1 MNTFLPTA
9 SYGDSTSVNQFYER
23 VLDRAGALPGVTA
36 VGLTSRLP
44 VAGDIFDWSFQ
55 IEGQPVPSGQA
66 GPNADYYVVSKDYFK
81 ALGITLRQG
90 SAFANYPGA
99 ETQPTVVI
107 NEAMA
112 QRFWPGEDP
121 IGQRISLLGPPT
133 WHEVIGVV
141 ADVKSRGLAAES
153 RPEMF
158 MEQRNFRSLGPNFR
172 NLYLV
177 VRTASAPLTLVSS
190 VRQIFSEL
198 DPSIPFAQVR
208 TAEQILA
215 NSLAQERFS
224 MLLLSIFAAVALAL
238 AAVGIYG
245 VMSYT
250 VAQRTHEIGIRIAL
264 GADGAT
270 VRRLIVRQGMK
281 LTAVGLTIG
290 AALAVGLTR
299 VIETM
304 LFGVSATD
312 PTIFVGVGGLL
323 ALVAFLSNYVP
334 AYRASRGDPV
344 SALRGEQ

>member
-1 MNTFLPTA
+1 
-9 SYGDSTSVNQFYER
+9 
-23 VLDRAGALPGVTA
+23 
-36 VGLTSRLP
+36 
-44 VAGDIFDWSFQ
+44 
-55 IEGQPVPSGQA
+55 
-66 GPNADYYVVSKDYFK
+66 
-81 ALGITLRQG
+81 
-90 SAFANYPGA
+90 
-99 ETQPTVVI
+99 
-107 NEAMA
+107 
-112 QRFWPGEDP
+112 
-121 IGQRISLLGPPT
+121 
-133 WHEVIGVV
+133 
-141 ADVKSRGLAAES
+141 
-153 RPEMF
+153 
-158 MEQRNFRSLGPNFR
+158 
-172 NLYLV
+172 
-177 VRTASAPLTLVSS
+177 
-190 VRQIFSEL
+190 
-198 DPSIPFAQVR
+198 
-208 TAEQILA
+208 
-215 NSLAQERFS
+215 